1 MGSPAVGSPEW
12 LVAVYP
18 RLLRHLQGF
27 RNSRTWAEDAAQ
39 HAVAQ
44 ALGRIEALRRS
55 PNPLGW
61 LLVTGRHY
69 TFDRIQERHARG
81 SLSPYA
87 IDDRRS
93 GRGEVIR
100 AVWEGLQQLPEQG
113 RAILE
118 WYYFEGLT
126 DEQIGLAI
134 FTTGTPQARGQRARK
149 CRLKAEAQL
158 RSILLQMDLASS
170 LSAAWGS
177 RSGH

>member
-18 RLLRHLQGF
+18 RLLRHLQDF
-27 RNSRTWAEDAAQ
+27 RIGRAWAEDAAQ

-44 ALGRIEALRRS
+44 ALRRIEALRRS

-69 TFDRIQERHARG
+69 IFDRIQERRARG
-81 SLSPYA
+81 SLPASK
-87 IDDRRS
+87 IDDRRDGRS
-93 GRGEVIR
+93 GAIR

-149 CRLKAEAQL
+149 CRLKAKAQL
-158 RSILLQMDLASS
+158 RYLLLQMDLATT
-170 LSAAWGS
+170 LGAAWGS
-177 RSGH
+177 RGED